1 MFASS
6 AFAFTDGLAR
16 SRIRCAVVAFAA
28 AILLAACGGGGGGG
42 DGGGGGATTT
52 PMTGT
57 LSTPGGALAFNA
69 PTGLRRFFAEL
80 FGRNAFAALPGMS
93 PVVGASIK
101 LIEIDSSGNQAA
113 GPVDSAAAV
122 TAADGSFTLNVP
134 STLVPGPRYAIRASG
149 TSTSLDRLVTGSTSQ
164 DVDPATQA
172 TKSLVI
178 TQVAGGSL
186 LSLQRSQLEELEN
199 DVAALVNVVAP
210 AVLANTANLV
220 DALIA
225 AAQNDEGLANAI
237 GNLTQA
243 QGISGT
249 ITDAGG
255 PVAGVKVSVLDFNQ
269 WVVRAQAVT
278 DASGQYSLNVA
289 PGDYIVGALNFT
301 ASSTGASE
309 WWTCN
314 DLVGGP
320 TCGSANQFDAAKV
333 TVGAATTT
341 VNFKLEPGAR
351 VEGASTSAASP
362 SAGLPGIQVGVRDF
376 TNDTPVVFRH
386 AQTGGAFRV
395 NVRPGTY
402 AIATRNKTPSLA
414 YAGGVYNG
422 PAAGGDAVNGGGTI
436 LAPATP
442 MGYSTPR

>member
-42 DGGGGGATTT
+42 DGGGGGGGATTT

-113 GPVDSAAAV
+113 GTADIATAV

-164 DVDPATQA
+164 NGDPPSQATQ
-172 TKSLVI
+172 SLGV
-178 TQVAGGSL
+178 TQVPGGSL
-186 LSLQRSQLEELEN
+186 LSLQRSQLEGLEN
-199 DVAALVNVVAP
+199 DIAALVNVLAP
-210 AVLANTANLV
+210 PVLANTPNLV
-220 DALIA
+220 HALIT

-243 QGISGT
+243 QGLSGT
-249 ITDAGG
+249 ITDAGE
-255 PVAGVKVSVLDFNQ
+255 PDPRVKI
-269 WVVRAQAVT
+269 RA
-278 DASGQYSLNVA
+278 LR
-289 PGDYIVGALNFT
+289 L
-301 ASSTGASE
+301 
-309 WWTCN
+309 
-314 DLVGGP
+314 
-320 TCGSANQFDAAKV
+320 
-333 TVGAATTT
+333 
-341 VNFKLEPGAR
+341 
-351 VEGASTSAASP
+351 
-362 SAGLPGIQVGVRDF
+362 
-376 TNDTPVVFRH
+376 
-386 AQTGGAFRV
+386 
-395 NVRPGTY
+395 
-402 AIATRNKTPSLA
+402 
-414 YAGGVYNG
+414 
-422 PAAGGDAVNGGGTI
+422 
-436 LAPATP
+436 
-442 MGYSTPR
+442 